1 MALSFHYLYLV
12 VMYPTLVFP
21 LISYRRLG
29 LAHLFDKRWPL
40 AVKFFPFLAFELDAH
55 HALSFIMIITLTQP
69 AKKRGNILCFY

>member
-1 MALSFHYLYLV
+1 MALSFHFLYLV

-40 AVKFFPFLAFELDAH
+40 AVKFFPFLSLRIGCSPCSLLHNDH
-55 HALSFIMIITLTQP
+55 HSNSTS
-69 AKKRGNILCFY
+69 